1 MKKKVKK
8 QKSNKFFIVPQTEE
22 EIERNRKI
30 IEKLRDSSLLKKYEK
45 TFRIGKDGIIT
56 EKK

>member
-8 QKSNKFFIVPQTEE
+8 QKSSKFFIVPQTEE

-30 IEKLRDSSLLKKYEK
+30 IEKLRDNGLLEKYEK
-45 TFRIGKDGIIT
+45 TFHIGKDGTIT
-56 EKK
+56 EEK